1 MFGVFSSCA
10 SPVKDNDWQ
19 QTSKVVYRHSTP
31 TITPEYYRS
40 FSVTIDEEAAVVDIR
55 NYSSSL
61 LTKRIPLTAEQFK
74 AFVNKL
80 QQAGVTKRK
89 EVDSAASGCESE
101 SLALYK
107 GEQEYFSAYEACG
120 AGTLKVKNGDLGDL
134 VRELVPDLDTLI
146 EQTLHNDHDE

>member
-10 SPVKDNDWQ
+10 TTVKDKDWQ

-40 FSVTIDEEAAVVDIR
+40 FSVTIDQEAAVVDIR

-61 LTKRIPLTAEQFK
+61 LTKRIPLTAGQFK
-74 AFVNKL
+74 AFVSKL

-89 EVDSAASGCESE
+89 EVDSAASGCESQ
-101 SLALYK
+101 SLSLYK
-107 GEQEYFSAYEACG
+107 GDNEYFSAYEACG
-120 AGTLKVKNGDLGDL
+120 AGTLKVKDGDLGDL

-146 EQTLHNDHDE
+146 EQTLHNDHEE